1 MTMMVTINTAALL
14 LLPSIAWSFSPP
26 LSSSSSSLFTAT
38 TTTRIQQRPT
48 IHFTLQSKSSS
59 INAMPEIFG
68 NFVDCGNYIS
78 SLSSST
84 TSVAPIITPLLLN
97 IDPASSSSSSSGT
110 LLLAFSD
117 QGRNLAGT
125 FFQLSLLPYV
135 LFLFFLGRPHNRT
148 PELGLF
154 GWQYLLLF
162 VLGTIPAG
170 IIAKTVY
177 GTSLADVDWLHGS
190 AEGLLT
196 VTNVLIVLG
205 FREAMIDPDYGNADV
220 VGSSSGSSCAYYE
233 EGDGR
238 QSSLS
243 KYGNMPKIISGM
255 AVLLFATL
263 CTIGTTTLNY
273 DTHTPFLFGIGNL
286 SPTTDIVRNNIH
298 LILSEPNNALS
309 IPTWAIHFSSVFEFL
324 FAMDIIWK
332 FAHTTQ
338 NEKWKGLTWGML
350 PLHASGICAC
360 TYHVFYNI
368 PILQFVVELQAFFTL
383 LGNITVMIAAYRIA
397 RSNGWSWMEVNP
409 FNNNNNNYDVDTN
422 GEKSSSLITA
432 PSYIVIPSKESELQ
446 LGAKLLALTVVSSYV
461 LKYGELILGIPSLV
475 STAVTTATENNNVA
489 IIIVSASAIVFVIPA
504 ITAYLYYK
512 RGLEEGGEG
521 IKLFSFGGSDSSSGS
536 VSDDNDN
543 SNSEDDTNNN
553 RGLSMVDIKKFGI
566 SGTVAYVITE
576 LVFWAV
582 AFPVAS
588 TTLYRTTGHW
598 PDVVNDMSDRG
609 AVLAFIFAGAN
620 VARLLVPLR
629 LGAALAL
636 APWVDENII
645 NREGG

>member
-1 MTMMVTINTAALL
+1 
-14 LLPSIAWSFSPP
+14 
-26 LSSSSSSLFTAT
+26 
-38 TTTRIQQRPT
+38 
-48 IHFTLQSKSSS
+48 
-59 INAMPEIFG
+59 
-68 NFVDCGNYIS
+68 
-78 SLSSST
+78 
-84 TSVAPIITPLLLN
+84 
-97 IDPASSSSSSSGT
+97 
-110 LLLAFSD
+110 LA
-117 QGRNLAGT
+117 N
-125 FFQLSLLPYV
+125 
-135 LFLFFLGRPHNRT
+135 
-148 PELGLF
+148 
-154 GWQYLLLF
+154 
-162 VLGTIPAG
+162 
-170 IIAKTVY
+170 
-177 GTSLADVDWLHGS
+177 VDWLHGS
-190 AEGLLT
+190 AEALLT

-205 FREAMIDPDYGNADV
+205 FREAMTNPNYGIVDN
-220 VGSSSGSSCAYYE
+220 SSSSSNE
-233 EGDGR
+233 DDGR
-238 QSSLS
+238 QSSIS
-243 KYGNMPKIISGM
+243 KYGNIPKIISGV

-263 CTIGTTTLNY
+263 CTIGTSTLHY
-273 DTHTPFLFGIGNL
+273 DIHTPFLLGIGNL
-286 SPTTDIVRNNIH
+286 SPNDIATQQ
-298 LILSEPNNALS
+298 LLLSEPNNALS

-332 FAHTTQ
+332 FAYTTQ

-360 TYHVFYNI
+360 TYHIFYNI
-368 PILQFVVELQAFFTL
+368 SVLQYVVELQAFFTL

-397 RSNGWSWMEVNP
+397 CSNGWSWEEVNP
-409 FNNNNNNYDVDTN
+409 FVVIPRAITSKMNNDNYNDDVDTN
-422 GEKSSSLITA
+422 SDSGSLITT
-432 PSYIVIPSKESELQ
+432 PYLVIPSKESEIQ
-446 LGAKLLALTVVSSYV
+446 LGAKLLALTVISSYV

-475 STAVTTATENNNVA
+475 STAAAATTTTENTNVA
-489 IIIVSASAIVFVIPA
+489 VIIVSASAIIFVIPA

-521 IKLFSFGGSDSSSGS
+521 IKLFSFGGSSSGS
-536 VSDDNDN
+536 VSDDNNNDN
-543 SNSEDDTNNN
+543 SNIEHDTNNN

-598 PDVVNDMSDRG
+598 PDVVNDMTDRG

-645 NREGG
+645 NRDGGGGTTTTKQP